1 MILLLFLGV
10 CIMAMGVR
18 SLNPLLARRSVAK
31 FSPAAVNPVIVNR
44 ALEAATQAPNH
55 FLTAPWR
62 FYTLGPNAVQTV
74 LSIVP
79 NEKVKLFEKIPNWL
93 VVTMSSEH
101 EFTSKLWLEDHAA
114 TACATNNFMMSLA
127 ADGVGSKWM
136 TGALGVGPDD
146 MLKAVGASPS
156 EHFMGAIW
164 YGQPD
169 KELSESAKV
178 PKRKLSLDECRTDL
192 P

>member
-1 MILLLFLGV
+1 MILLFLLGV
-10 CIMAMGVR
+10 CTISMIK

-31 FSPAAVNPVIVNR
+31 FSPAAVNPVVVDR
-44 ALEAATQAPNH
+44 ALEAATLAPNH

-62 FYTLGPNAVQTV
+62 FYTLGPNTVQT
-74 LSIVP
+74 LLAIVP
-79 NEKVKLFEKIPNWL
+79 DEKVKTFEKIPNWL
-93 VVTMSSEH
+93 VVTMKSEH
-101 EFTSKLWLEDHAA
+101 EFSSKQWLEDHAA

-156 EHFMGAIW
+156 EHFIGAVW
-164 YGQPD
+164 YGKPD

-178 PKRKLSLDECRTDL
+178 PKRKLGLDECRTDL